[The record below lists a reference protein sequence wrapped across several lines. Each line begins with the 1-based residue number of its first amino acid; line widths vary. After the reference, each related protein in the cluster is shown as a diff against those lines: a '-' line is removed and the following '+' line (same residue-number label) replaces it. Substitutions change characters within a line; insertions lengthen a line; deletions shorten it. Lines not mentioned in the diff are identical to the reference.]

1 LRTSPRGVIEKA
13 LAENRAKLLEHE
25 ALALVEGYGVPVPG
39 YRLAQGPREAVEA
52 AREIGFPVV
61 LKVVSPDIVHKS
73 DVGGVVVG
81 LDTPEGVEKA
91 CTEMLDN
98 VKRRVPEARI
108 VGVLVQGMAPRGG
121 LEVVVGGVRDP
132 VFGPAVMFGLG
143 GIFIEVFRDV
153 SFRVSPFTRR
163 DAEEMIREV
172 RAYRVL
178 RGVRG
183 QPPRDIE
190 ALVDIIMAVQRL
202 MEENP
207 EVKEL
212 DLNPVLSYPQGALA
226 VDARVILETR
236 RSQGLGHQL
245 GEPFEPIPP

>member
-1 LRTSPRGVIEKA
+1 LKLTPRSIIERA
-13 LAENRAKLLEHE
+13 LAENRSKLLEHE
-25 ALALVEGYGVPVPG
+25 ALALVEHYRVPVPG
-39 YRLAQGPREAVEA
+39 YRLVHSPREAAEA
-52 AREIGFPVV
+52 AQEIGFPVV
-61 LKVVSPDIVHKS
+61 LKIVSPDIVHKS

-81 LDTPEGVEKA
+81 LETPEEVENA
-91 CTEMLDN
+91 YNEILEN
-98 VKRRVPEARI
+98 VKRHEPGANI
-108 VGVLVQGMAPRGG
+108 AGVLVQGMAPPGG
-121 LEVVVGGVRDP
+121 VEVVVGGLRDP

-163 DAEEMIREV
+163 DAVEMIQEV
-172 RAYRVL
+172 RAYRIL
-178 RGVRG
+178 RGIRG

-212 DLNPVLSYPQGALA
+212 DLNPVLSYPKGAIA
-226 VDARVILETR
+226 VDARVILEAL
-236 RSQGLGHQL
+236 QG
-245 GEPFEPIPP
+245 